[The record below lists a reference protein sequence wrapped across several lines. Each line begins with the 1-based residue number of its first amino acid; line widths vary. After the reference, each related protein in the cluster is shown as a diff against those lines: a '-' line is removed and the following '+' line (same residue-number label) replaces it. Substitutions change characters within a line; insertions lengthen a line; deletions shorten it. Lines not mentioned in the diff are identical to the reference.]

1 MPEIWLCPLGSS
13 IRITAL
19 LAFLRRPVGPQQHSG
34 PPGVEPAEVISM
46 LFPELHCQVLPAS
59 LSSASIR
66 NIQPTPG
73 TTQPKDL
80 INKSQGNMYH
90 QSLAILPQQAQDIL
104 MCLKNKKMTLNLN
117 S

>member
-46 LFPELHCQVLPAS
+46 LAIPGAPLSGPACLPEFCQHQEHSANTRDDPA
-59 LSSASIR
+59 
-66 NIQPTPG
+66 
-73 TTQPKDL
+73 
-80 INKSQGNMYH
+80 
-90 QSLAILPQQAQDIL
+90 
-104 MCLKNKKMTLNLN
+104 
-117 S
+117 